1 MSRGERRSIVR
12 TRTPSTLRAWL
23 LALGLML
30 VLSLLPARWLVGWTA
45 EVADFAN
52 VALTPSKHAL
62 SSIRHWLRPVPDP
75 IDAAPEAVRELEEQ
89 LELARRYY
97 KGLEIERE
105 MLLERIA
112 LLEQA
117 KRRSGA
123 GEATR
128 TLFGTVVGT
137 TPPSARSAGS
147 LQLNIGAMHTVM
159 PGMIA
164 TWEGD
169 IFVGRVAESVQRFS
183 SSVIPSTALPGF
195 TVQFFPPDRNLSARD
210 APRGVLASRGG
221 LAGAGGAW
229 TVDLTQPGDVAVG
242 WVVLVA
248 EERWPRASLGLRV
261 GLVESVQVRDDAPLM
276 RRITVQPFV
285 DPFRVSHV
293 VLTDER
299 GFDESADMSAGGGGT
314 R

>member
-1 MSRGERRSIVR
+1 MVR

-23 LALGLML
+23 LALTLML

-62 SSIRHWLRPVPDP
+62 SSLRHWLRPVPDP
-75 IDAAPEAVRELEEQ
+75 MDAAPEAVRELEEQ

-112 LLEQA
+112 LLERA
-117 KRRSGA
+117 KQRSGA
-123 GEATR
+123 GDATR

-137 TPPSARSAGS
+137 TPPRARSAGS

-169 IFVGRVAESVQRFS
+169 ILVGRVADSVQRFS
-183 SSVIPSTALPGF
+183 SSVIPATALPGF
-195 TVQFFPPDRNLSARD
+195 TVQFFPPDGSLSARD
-210 APRGVLASRGG
+210 APRGVLASRGDS
-221 LAGAGGAW
+221 W

-242 WVVLVA
+242 WLVLVA

-285 DPFRVSHV
+285 DPFRVPHV

-299 GFDESADMSAGGGGT
+299 GLDAASEAKSDGGPNAGGA